1 MTEAL
6 PPEIVGDASFDGQE
20 YGWKISSFPTA
31 LAAAERL
38 GFACLGGQLQF
49 RFEASIFEM
58 YWLNANASDRL
69 PNELWPDYVHRS
81 CSEVSQ
87 SFAKLLGNVDLQKA
101 VREWPALNAM
111 VGNGI
116 DASHALV
123 FVAYFVTEEE
133 LIALPQSVQ
142 TLDQDP

>member
-1 MTEAL
+1 MIDAL
-6 PPEIVGDASFDGQE
+6 PPEIVGDASLNGQE
-20 YGWKISSFPTA
+20 YGWKISSFPAA

-49 RFEASIFEM
+49 RFDASIFEM
-58 YWLNANASDRL
+58 HWLNADSSDRL

-81 CSEVSQ
+81 CSEVLQ

-101 VREWPALNAM
+101 IREWPALNAM

-116 DASHALV
+116 DPSQALV
-123 FVAYFVTEEE
+123 FVAYFVTQEEFV
-133 LIALPQSVQ
+133 ALPQSVQ
-142 TLDQDP
+142 TPHQNP